1 MWRIISFLSLNIEM
15 YICHF
20 CRETTIENKQFLK
33 LIKTQTYIYIKLDK
47 TTLLTLSHSD
57 SEQFFCENKIN
68 ED

>member
-1 MWRIISFLSLNIEM
+1 M